1 MARLATWT
9 GQKSYAKNMLAA
21 EHNLKAV
28 SDSAATLVQTGDFFD
43 IYGVDIFSFLLSA
56 ALLVGYYLFIAYK
69 TRKNPAYTVQSVN
82 IIARTSWVE
91 TIMKESGKELLA
103 VQTLRNSTMA
113 ATFLASTS
121 VLLII
126 GVLSLSA
133 QGDKMEGTWHAL
145 NSMGVA
151 HTELWLAKL
160 LIMLLD
166 LFVAFFSFSMAVRV
180 FNHVGYMINVPLARN
195 HQMIRPAHV
204 AIHLNR
210 AGMFYSVGMRAYYFT
225 VPLVFWLF
233 GPHFMLLATLALIL
247 TLYRLDRAP
256 KILADDY
263 AESKQYILSHGSD
276 ERAFGKTGT

>member
-1 MARLATWT
+1 MQNSESNIKVAGETAV
-9 GQKSYAKNMLAA
+9 
-21 EHNLKAV
+21 NLLQH
-28 SDSAATLVQTGDFFD
+28 SNWLE
-43 IYGVDIFSFLLSA
+43 IYGVDIYSFVTS
-56 ALLVGYYLFIAYK
+56 ALLLLAYYLLIAHK

-82 IIARTSWVE
+82 IIARTAWVE
-91 TIMKESGKELLA
+91 SIMRDGGKEVLA

-126 GVLSLSA
+126 GVLTLSA

-145 NSMGVA
+145 NMAGNT
-151 HTELWLAKL
+151 HNELWLTKL

-195 HQMIRPAHV
+195 HKMICPQHV

-233 GPHFMLLATLALIL
+233 GPHFMLLSTLALIL
-247 TLYRLDRAP
+247 ILYRLDRAP
-256 KILADDY
+256 KILAEDY
-263 AESKQYILSHGSD
+263 AEDSAHLSGAAEFD
-276 ERAFGKTGT
+276 KARAST